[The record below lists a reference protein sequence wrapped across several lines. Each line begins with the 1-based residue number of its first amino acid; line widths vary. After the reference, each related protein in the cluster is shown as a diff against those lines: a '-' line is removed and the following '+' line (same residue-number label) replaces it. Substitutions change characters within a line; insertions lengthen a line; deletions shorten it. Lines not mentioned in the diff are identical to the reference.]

1 MGVGAVMRVGLSVR
15 HVRACQTQLNYL
27 HYSTT
32 HFPLLTL
39 TSPCP
44 PLLPPK
50 MENLAPDVSL
60 VWKLMKGG
68 LSAAAKTDLMSRMDQ
83 ILQKLASFRDALTDV
98 SINLEGL
105 AVQVSWSLNI
115 FRTECHP

>member
-1 MGVGAVMRVGLSVR
+1 
-15 HVRACQTQLNYL
+15 
-27 HYSTT
+27 
-32 HFPLLTL
+32 
-39 TSPCP
+39 
-44 PLLPPK
+44 

-115 FRTECHP
+115 FRTERHSINVTPL